1 MPLAPV
7 DTAIVVRIGPAM
19 DDTDFKSRETVA
31 FGAAGITVGLHKS
44 AIAGTKDT
52 FSTTAITPEDP
63 TGAAGN
69 RWQHVGAGYHEL
81 EITAAQ
87 NDTEGELQVEA
98 IATGVL
104 HFESAVYTI
113 VPLAVYNSLVAGSDK
128 LGVDAQEISSDS
140 TAADN
145 LELIIE
151 NAKGADHKQ
160 LLSTD
165 AQDLSATLDVNT
177 KTITGNAI
185 TAAAIADAAID
196 NATFAAD
203 VGSTAYATNII
214 ALAVRKVLDELN
226 LDHLMKVAV
235 ASRADMTTE
244 VVDDTVLANI
254 MTKTDGAT
262 SDYAIATDSLEALH
276 DKVETRATPGAF

>member
-1 MPLAPV
+1 MMLPV
-7 DTAIVVRIGPAM
+7 DTAVVVTVGPLI
-19 DDTDFKSRETVA
+19 DNTDFKSQETA
-31 FGAAGITVGLHKS
+31 IAYDAAGMSVDLIKS
-44 AIAGTKDT
+44 SGSATTKVDLT
-52 FSTTAITPEDP
+52 LTTGDVNDWT
-63 TGAAGN
+63 
-69 RWQHVGAGYHEL
+69 HVGSGYYEI

-87 NDTEGELQVEA
+87 NDTEGTLHVGG
-98 IATGVL
+98 ICDGVL
-104 HFESAVYTI
+104 PFESPVYTI
-113 VPLAVYNSLVAGSDK
+113 VPLAVYNSLVAGTDK

-151 NAKGADHKQ
+151 NAKGADHKL

-235 ASRADMTTE
+235 ANRADMTTE

-254 MTKTDGAT
+254 MTKTDGDT
-262 SDYAIATDSLEALH
+262 SDYAIATDSLEAQA
-276 DKVETRATPGAF
+276 DATPDVAGVGIEFACNP